1 MAFNPLCLPP
11 DRMNEVDAL
20 TKCLKFEWAI
30 TRDRNDGTF
39 VFYYPQNGE
48 PIPKRLVVK
57 DYEALIRQLKYII
70 KEERTMADG

>member
-11 DRMNEVDAL
+11 DKTNEINAL
-20 TKCLKFEWAI
+20 TKCLKSECAI
-30 TRDRNDGTF
+30 TRDRNNGTF

-48 PIPKRLVVK
+48 DVPKRLVVK

-70 KEERTMADG
+70 KEEREMTDV